1 VGHISP
7 EAAAGGLIA
16 YVNEGDT
23 IKIDID
29 NYLLELLVD
38 DAELEQRRATTE
50 IKKKDPP
57 AGYLRRYARNVLSA
71 DKGAVIP

>member
-1 VGHISP
+1 
-7 EAAAGGLIA
+7 GLIA

-23 IKIDID
+23 IRIDID
-29 NYLLELLVD
+29 NYSLELLVD
-38 DAELEQRRATTE
+38 NAELEKRRATTE
-50 IKKKDPP
+50 VKKKDPP